1 MRDFDSIEE
10 YKAHKMEKHR
20 QMVMKQNVPYSV
32 KVEMSKS
39 RIRDFIKECEKRNL
53 NYHVSVGGLDSIV
66 LAKLIESMGY
76 DVPRVSAS
84 TLEDKSIQ
92 AVHKE
97 MGCIVVNPLKSKVNI
112 LQEEGFPV
120 LSKKIANKIDT
131 LANPSEKNK
140 TVRHAIITGECGAQ
154 GHYATDSKMRLPLTY
169 LKLFGGLD
177 AEGAALGYGKP
188 NFKVSHKCCYYLKE
202 APCDNWAKEH
212 NSVPFLGLMA
222 SEGGQRADA
231 LEENGCNYFG
241 KTTARSCPFAFYFH
255 SDVVHLA
262 VDLGVHI
269 PEIYGEVKISK
280 EPNGF
285 GDYEYSTTGEQ
296 RTGCSMCGFGI
307 QLEERPHRFDR
318 LYERNPKEWDFWMNR
333 CCKHE
338 DGTPYGWGEVLDYIG
353 IKWRDPEHWYLDS
366 EIIGQHSIFDY
377 MDSNGNMI
385 EFYKESEDNERA
397 IHEKDIE
404 SLKHRLAAIQ
414 EMGGDSD

>member
-1 MRDFDSIEE
+1 MGLDSLEE
-10 YKAHKMEKHR
+10 YKKHKAEKHAE
-20 QMVMKQNVPYSV
+20 MVAKQNVPYAQKV
-32 KVEMSKS
+32 KMSEQ
-39 RIRDFIKECEKRNL
+39 RIKEFIHECQNRGL

-66 LAKLIESMGY
+66 LAMMIEKLGF

-84 TLEDKSIQ
+84 SLEDRSIQ
-92 AVHKE
+92 IVHKE
-97 MGCIVVNPLKSKVNI
+97 MGCIVVNPVKPKVRI

-120 LSKKIANKIDT
+120 LSKRIANKIDT
-131 LANPSEKNK
+131 LANPTEKNK

-154 GHYATDSKMRLPLTY
+154 GHFATDSKMRLPLTY

-177 AEGAALGYGKP
+177 EEGRKLGYKKP

-202 APCDNWAKEH
+202 KPCDDWAREH

-269 PEIYGEVKISK
+269 PDIYGDVKISDK
-280 EPNGF
+280 TNEF
-285 GDYEYSTTGEQ
+285 GDHEYYTTGEQ

-307 QLEERPHRFDR
+307 QLETRPHRFDR
-318 LYERNPKEWDFWMNR
+318 LYERNPKEWEFWMKR

-338 DGTPYGWGEVLDYIG
+338 DGTEYGWGEVLDYLG
-353 IKWRDPEHWYLDS
+353 IPWDDPAHWWLDT
-366 EIIGQHSIFDY
+366 EIKGQRTIFDY
-377 MDSNGNMI
+377 FTEDGTFI
-385 EFYKESEDNERA
+385 ETY
-397 IHEKDIE
+397 
-404 SLKHRLAAIQ
+404 
-414 EMGGDSD
+414 

>member
-1 MRDFDSIEE
+1 MPDFASIEE
-10 YKAHKMEKHR
+10 YKAYKKEKHEEMLR
-20 QMVMKQNVPYSV
+20 KQYVPYSV
-32 KVEMSKS
+32 KVRMSQD
-39 RIRDFIKECEKRNL
+39 RIRSFINECEARGL

-92 AVHKE
+92 EVHKE
-97 MGCIVVNPLKSKVNI
+97 MGCIVVKPLKSKVNI

-120 LSKKIANKIDT
+120 LSKRIANKIDT
-131 LANPSEKNK
+131 LAHPSENNK
-140 TVRHAIITGECGAQ
+140 TVRHAIITGECGEQ
-154 GHYATDSKMRLPLTY
+154 GHFATDSKMRLPMKY

-177 AEGAALGYGKP
+177 EEGRALGYKAP
-188 NFKVSHKCCYYLKE
+188 TFKVSHKCCYYLKE

-231 LEENGCNYFG
+231 LEEHGCNYFG

-255 SDVVHLA
+255 SDVIHLA

-269 PEIYGEVKISK
+269 PEIYGDVRIS
-280 EPNGF
+280 EQPNGF
-285 GDYEYSTTGEQ
+285 GDYEYTTTGEQ

-307 QLEERPHRFDR
+307 QMERRPHRFDR
-318 LYERNPKEWDFWMNR
+318 LYERNPQEWEFWMKK

-338 DGTPYGWGEVLDYIG
+338 DGTLYGWGEVLDYIG
-353 IKWRDPEHWYLDS
+353 IPWEDPEHWWLTP
-366 EIIGQHSIFDY
+366 EFKGQMNIFDY
-377 MDSNGNMI
+377 ITDDGMLI
-385 EFYKESEDNERA
+385 EVD
-397 IHEKDIE
+397 
-404 SLKHRLAAIQ
+404 
-414 EMGGDSD
+414 

>member
-1 MRDFDSIEE
+1 MEFESVEE
-10 YKAHKMEKHR
+10 YKKHKAQKH
-20 QMVMKQNVPYSV
+20 QEMVMKQRVPYSI
-32 KVEMSKS
+32 KRKMSET
-39 RIRDFIKECEKRNL
+39 RIRDFIEECDKRGL

-66 LAKLIESMGY
+66 LAHLIESMGY

-84 TLEDKSIQ
+84 SLEDKSIQ

-97 MGCIVVNPLKSKVNI
+97 MGCIIVKPLKSKVNI

-131 LANPSEKNK
+131 LANPTEKNK

-154 GHYATDSKMRLPLTY
+154 GHFATNSKMQLPMTY

-177 AEGAALGYGKP
+177 AEGAALGYKKP
-188 NFKVSHKCCYYLKE
+188 NFKVSHKCCFYLKE
-202 APCDNWAKEH
+202 KPCDQWAKDH

-231 LEENGCNYFG
+231 LEENGCNYFRA
-241 KTTARSCPFAFYFH
+241 TTARSCPFAFYYH
-255 SDVVHLA
+255 SDVIHLA

-280 EPNGF
+280 EKNEL
-285 GDYEYSTTGEQ
+285 GDYEYTTTGEQ

-307 QLEERPHRFDR
+307 QLEQRPHRFDR
-318 LYERNPKEWDFWMNR
+318 LYERSPKEWEFWMTR

-353 IKWRDPEHWYLDS
+353 IPWRDPEHWWINSD
-366 EIIGQHSIFDY
+366 IKGQMTLFDIY
-377 MDSNGNMI
+377 TNDGILI
-385 EFYKESEDNERA
+385 ERE
-397 IHEKDIE
+397 
-404 SLKHRLAAIQ
+404 
-414 EMGGDSD
+414 

>member
-1 MRDFDSIEE
+1 MTDFNSLEE
-10 YKAHKMEKHR
+10 YKAHKREMHER
-20 QMVMKQNVPYSV
+20 MLSKQRLPY
-32 KVEMSKS
+32 KYKRPMAET
-39 RIRDFIKECEKRNL
+39 RIRDFIEECGRRGL

-66 LAKLIESMGY
+66 LAHLIESMGY

-84 TLEDKSIQ
+84 SLEDKSIQ

-97 MGCIVVNPLKSKVNI
+97 MGCICVKPIKSKVNI

-131 LANPSEKNK
+131 LANPTDKNK

-154 GHYATDSKMRLPLTY
+154 GHFATDSKMRLPMTY

-177 AEGAALGYGKP
+177 KEGEALGYGKP

-202 APCDNWAKEH
+202 KPCDDWAKEH

-231 LEENGCNYFG
+231 LEEHGCNYFG
-241 KTTARSCPFAFYFH
+241 KTTARSCPFSFFYH

-269 PEIYGEVKISK
+269 PEIYGDVVISK
-280 EPNGF
+280 EKNEF
-285 GDYEYSTTGEQ
+285 DDYEYSTTGEQ

-307 QLEERPHRFDR
+307 QLESRPHRFDR
-318 LYERNPKEWDFWMNR
+318 LFERSPEEWDFWMNR
-333 CCKHE
+333 CCKHD

-353 IKWRDPEHWYLDS
+353 IAWRDPKHWWLTS
-366 EIIGQHSIFDY
+366 EIQGQKTIFDY
-377 MDSNGNMI
+377 FTDDGLFI
-385 EFYKESEDNERA
+385 ETEEE
-397 IHEKDIE
+397 
-404 SLKHRLAAIQ
+404 
-414 EMGGDSD
+414 

>member
-1 MRDFDSIEE
+1 MSDFKSIEE
-10 YKAHKMEKHR
+10 YKKHKMQKHAE
-20 QMVMKQNVPYSV
+20 MVAKQQVPYATKV
-32 KVEMSKS
+32 KMSEE
-39 RIRDFIKECEKRNL
+39 RIKGFIEECKRRGL

-66 LAKLIESMGY
+66 LAALIERMGY

-92 AVHKE
+92 AVHEE

-120 LSKKIANKIDT
+120 LSKKIASKIDT
-131 LANPSEKNK
+131 LAHPSEKNK
-140 TVRHAIITGECGAQ
+140 TVRHAIITGECGEQ
-154 GHYATDSKMRLPLTY
+154 GHFATNSKMRLPLRY

-177 AEGAALGYGKP
+177 EEGAAMGFGKP
-188 NFKVSHKCCYYLKE
+188 NFRVSHKCCYYLKE
-202 APCDNWAKEH
+202 APCDNWAKAH

-241 KTTARSCPFAFYFH
+241 KTTARSCPFAFYYH

-269 PEIYGEVKISK
+269 PEIYGKVRHSEKK
-280 EPNGF
+280 NEF
-285 GDYEYSTTGEQ
+285 GDYEYYTTGEQ

-307 QLEERPHRFDR
+307 QLEQRPHRFDR
-318 LYERNPKEWDFWMNR
+318 LYERSPKEWEFWMLR
-333 CCKHE
+333 CCKHD

-353 IKWRDPEHWYLDS
+353 IPWRDPEHWWLNS
-366 EIIGQHSIFDY
+366 EIAGQTSIFDFI
-377 MDSNGNMI
+377 DANGNLI
-385 EFYKESEDNERA
+385 ELDKEVTE
-397 IHEKDIE
+397 
-404 SLKHRLAAIQ
+404 
-414 EMGGDSD
+414 

>member
-1 MRDFDSIEE
+1 MTDFESIEE
-10 YKAHKMEKHR
+10 YKKHKAEKHAE
-20 QMVMKQNVPYSV
+20 MVAKQQVPYAK
-32 KVEMSKS
+32 KVEMSKA
-39 RIRDFIKECEKRNL
+39 RIKGFIEECERRGL

-97 MGCIVVNPLKSKVNI
+97 MGCIVVQPLKSKVNI

-131 LANPSEKNK
+131 LAHPSEKNK
-140 TVRHAIITGECGAQ
+140 TVRHAIITGECGEQ
-154 GHYATDSKMRLPLTY
+154 GHFATNSKMRLPLRY

-177 AEGAALGYGKP
+177 EEGAAMGFGKP
-188 NFKVSHKCCYYLKE
+188 NFRVSHKCCYYLKE
-202 APCDNWAKEH
+202 APCDIWAKEH

-241 KTTARSCPFAFYFH
+241 KTTARSCPFAFYYH
-255 SDVVHLA
+255 SDVIHLA

-269 PEIYGEVKISK
+269 PEIYGTVRHSDKK
-280 EPNGF
+280 NAY
-285 GDYEYSTTGEQ
+285 GDYEYYTTGEQ

-307 QLEERPHRFDR
+307 QLEQRPHRFDR
-318 LYERNPKEWDFWMNR
+318 LWERAPKEWEFWMMR

-353 IKWRDPEHWYLDS
+353 IPWRDPEHWWLNS
-366 EIIGQHSIFDY
+366 EIMGQTSIFDFI
-377 MDSNGNMI
+377 DADGNLI
-385 EFYKESEDNERA
+385 E
-397 IHEKDIE
+397 I
-404 SLKHRLAAIQ
+404 
-414 EMGGDSD
+414 GGTE

>member
-1 MRDFDSIEE
+1 MKEKVELSTKEE
-10 YKAHKMEKHR
+10 YKQYKLQKHNE
-20 QMVMKQNVPYSV
+20 MLMKQCVPYSV
-32 KVEMSKS
+32 KVRMAQDRVRS
-39 RIRDFIKECEKRNL
+39 FIEECDRRNL

-66 LAKLIESMGY
+66 LGHLIRSMGY
-76 DVPRVSAS
+76 KENQVPFVSAS
-84 TLEDKSIQ
+84 TLEDKTIQ

-97 MGCIVVNPLKSKVNI
+97 MGCIVVYPLKNKVNV

-120 LSKKIANKIDT
+120 LSKKIANRIDT
-131 LANPSEKNK
+131 LAHPTDKNK

-154 GHYATDSKMRLPLTY
+154 GHYAIDSKMRLPKTY

-177 AEGAALGYGKP
+177 EEGAALGYGKP

-231 LEENGCNYFG
+231 LEEHGCNYFG
-241 KTTARSCPFAFYFH
+241 KTTIRSCPFAFFYH

-269 PEIYGEVKISK
+269 PEIYGEVKISEK
-280 EPNGF
+280 LNQY
-285 GDYEYSTTGEQ
+285 GDHEYSTTGEQ

-307 QLEERPHRFDR
+307 QLEDRPHRFDR
-318 LYERNPKEWDFWMNR
+318 LYERNPDEWNFWMNN

-338 DGTPYGWGEVLDYIG
+338 DGTPFGWGEVLDYIK
-353 IKWRDPEHWYLDS
+353 IPWRDPKHWYLNAKGK
-366 EIIGQHSIFDY
+366 EIIGQMTIFDFI
-377 MDSNGNMI
+377 D
-385 EFYKESEDNERA
+385 D
-397 IHEKDIE
+397 
-404 SLKHRLAAIQ
+404 
-414 EMGGDSD
+414 

>member
-1 MRDFDSIEE
+1 MPDFESIEE
-10 YKAHKMEKHR
+10 YKEHKRQKHEE
-20 QMVMKQNVPYSV
+20 MLMKQRVPYRI
-32 KVEMSKS
+32 KRRMSED
-39 RIRDFIKECEKRNL
+39 RVRDFIRECETRGL

-66 LAKLIESMGY
+66 LAKLIEEMGY

-84 TLEDKSIQ
+84 TLEDKTIQ

-131 LANPSEKNK
+131 LAHPSEKNK
-140 TVRHAIITGECGAQ
+140 TVRHAIITGECGEM
-154 GHYATDSKMRLPLTY
+154 GHFATNSKMRLPMRY

-177 AEGAALGYGKP
+177 EEGKALGYKAP
-188 NFKVSHKCCYYLKE
+188 NFRVSHKCCYYLKE

-241 KTTARSCPFAFYFH
+241 KTTARSCPFAFYYH

-269 PEIYGEVKISK
+269 PEIYGTVRKSEK
-280 EPNGF
+280 PNEL
-285 GDYEYSTTGEQ
+285 GDYEYYTTGEQ

-307 QLEERPHRFDR
+307 QLEQRPHRFDR
-318 LYERNPKEWDFWMNR
+318 LYERSPKEWDFWMNK

-353 IKWRDPEHWYLDS
+353 IPWRDPAHWWLNSD
-366 EIIGQHSIFDY
+366 IVGQTTIFDF
-377 MDSNGNMI
+377 MDEDGNLLEI
-385 EFYKESEDNERA
+385 E
-397 IHEKDIE
+397 
-404 SLKHRLAAIQ
+404 
-414 EMGGDSD
+414 